1 MDVGHSKFETAMK
14 SITLLYN
21 LFTKGFIPNMI
32 MDATQ
37 ANVELL
43 DVDGTRGEFET
54 GCCESRGQTREHALS
69 LRSLGMSSFFTLLY
83 FIKEVQ
89 SITFLILKD
98 SNDHF

>member
-1 MDVGHSKFETAMK
+1 MDVGHSKFETATK

-21 LFTKGFIPNMI
+21 LFTKEFIPNMI

-43 DVDGTRGEFET
+43 DGDATRGEFEN
-54 GCCESRGQTREHALS
+54 GCFESGGQTREHALS
-69 LRSLGMSSFFTLLY
+69 MRSLGMSSFFTLLY
-83 FIKEVQ
+83 FIEEVK